1 MTIAQV
7 QNLHKQMLVLF
18 LVMVGI
24 MLTMT
29 PASAAEYHGFV
40 KNQWYIGKGGK
51 AVEVK
56 DFAADP
62 RRYLRSEAAY
72 QHLLHHVAEAT
83 GKQMDEESFKE
94 LLKSDD
100 VRLVRCL
107 GRVKTAGIT
116 DDGQVGWKERKC
128 YPGEYL
134 IEVSV
139 PGGRMIVA
147 SQGCYNPILGKQPKL
162 SPLPTREPT
171 RRPLGPPVEVGP
183 PDSEPV
189 TATPAPTPKKHPPV
203 ILEGRPTLVVI
214 NPVYTAVGCCP
225 SCGEGALPS
234 IPGSVYLTNPTQTR
248 PFGKF

>member
-83 GKQMDEESFKE
+83 GKKMDEESFKE
-94 LLKSDD
+94 FLQSDD
-100 VRLVRCL
+100 VRLVRCV

-116 DDGQVGWKERKC
+116 DGGQVGWKERNC
-128 YPGEYL
+128 YLGEYL

-147 SQGCYNPILGKQPKL
+147 SQGCYNPIVGKQPRL
-162 SPLPTREPT
+162 SPLSTRELN
-171 RRPLGPPVEVGP
+171 RRPLGPPVNLEAPG
-183 PDSEPV
+183 EPV
-189 TATPAPTPKKHPPV
+189 TAKPTPVQEKRPTV

-214 NPVYTAVGCCP
+214 NPVYTSVGCCP

-234 IPGSVYLTNPTQTR
+234 VPGSVYLINPTQTR

>member
-18 LVMVGI
+18 LVMVGT
-24 MLTMT
+24 LLAMT

-40 KNQWYIGKGGK
+40 KDQWYIGKGGK

-83 GKQMDEESFKE
+83 GKKVDEESFRA
-94 LLKSDD
+94 LLMSDD
-100 VRLVRCL
+100 VRLVRCV

-116 DDGQVGWKERKC
+116 DGGQVGWKERNC
-128 YPGEYL
+128 YVGEYL

-147 SQGCYNPILGKQPKL
+147 SQGCYNPIAGKQPKL
-162 SPLPTREPT
+162 SPLPTREPN
-171 RRPLGPPVEVGP
+171 RRPLGPPVNLEAPG
-183 PDSEPV
+183 EPA
-189 TATPAPTPKKHPPV
+189 TAKPTPTQEKRPLV
-203 ILEGRPTLVVI
+203 ILEGRSTLVVI
-214 NPVYTAVGCCP
+214 NPVYTSVGCCP